1 MLNKID
7 DKVEELV
14 LAIQESP
21 EYQDLQKI
29 EEQVSST
36 PGLAE
41 KIKEFCWKNYELQNS
56 GVEDLYERMEEFER
70 EYMEFRADPVVT
82 AYLERELRMCRILQA
97 INARITNS
105 VELVL

>member
-1 MLNKID
+1 MLNKIN

-56 GVEDLYERMEEFER
+56 GAEDLYERMEEFEK
-70 EYMEFRADPVVT
+70 EYLEFRADPVVT

-97 INARITNS
+97 INARITNA